1 MSCHS
6 GSKWRPYQQ
15 TYSSTIARV
24 AGCVVTSSTRPSPR
38 IQTRRPS
45 RRLSRYWAPVR
56 IADMSASHETAGD
69 RPQRAIVD
77 MKDVAGARFNG
88 AGEGTAQHELTGLER
103 NVEGRELVGKPGDA
117 VGRMVEHR
125 GSHTRLFDDIV
136 AMTQHADPAQVDV
149 HGLDRPAADDQRGV
163 AGIVGD
169 AV

>member
-1 MSCHS
+1 MPCQAGAKCRSYHA
-6 GSKWRPYQQ
+6 

-24 AGCVVTSSTRPSPR
+24 AGCAVTSSTRPSPM

-77 MKDVAGARFNG
+77 MKDVARARFDS
-88 AGEGTAQHELTGLER
+88 AGEGAAQHELTGLER
-103 NVEGRELVGKPGDA
+103 NVEGRQLVGEPGDA

-125 GSHTRLFDDIV
+125 GGHTRLFDDIV

-149 HGLDRPAADDQRGV
+149 HGLDR
-163 AGIVGD
+163 
-169 AV
+169 